1 MLARYLPTE
10 TNAEPQTPRMHAFI
24 HPPIHPSI
32 HAPPIHAY
40 AIPYH
45 AMLHYVIASI
55 TYSLNFI
62 FRPRFFPHSA
72 PLPLPLP
79 LPLLIIIT
87 RTRRIDISKELIK
100 LIIQFHVPI
109 IRLLG
114 SRW

>member
-1 MLARYLPTE
+1 
-10 TNAEPQTPRMHAFI
+10 
-24 HPPIHPSI
+24 
-32 HAPPIHAY
+32 
-40 AIPYH
+40 
-45 AMLHYVIASI
+45 MLHYVIASI

-79 LPLLIIIT
+79 LLIIIT
-87 RTRRIDISKELIK
+87 RTRRINISKELIK